1 MPTSRDLVQRATI
14 EYYELTRRIQGLH
27 QAIMRLEDSL
37 LYREWDYWE
46 ARDETEEALEGV
58 EETVRRIR
66 ENLEEI
72 EGKEG

>member
-14 EYYELTRRIQGLH
+14 EYYELTRRIQRLH

-46 ARDETEEALEGV
+46 AKDETDEALEGV

-66 ENLEEI
+66 ENVEEI
-72 EGKEG
+72 ERKEG